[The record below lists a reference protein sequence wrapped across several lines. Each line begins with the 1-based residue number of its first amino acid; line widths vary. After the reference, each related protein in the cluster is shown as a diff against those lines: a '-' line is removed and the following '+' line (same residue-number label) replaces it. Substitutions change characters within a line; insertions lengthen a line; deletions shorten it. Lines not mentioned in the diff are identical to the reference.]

1 VRLLLVDNYD
11 SFTWNLA
18 HYLEQLDAAVD
29 VILNDRITVEE
40 ALAADYDGWVISP
53 GPGLPRESGVTPALV
68 RAADGRLPL
77 LGVCLGHQAI
87 AEAHGARLIPAP
99 TLMHGKVSPIRHDG
113 RGIFRDLPREFEA
126 TRYHSW
132 VVDEPSLSAPLEVSA
147 RTAEGVV
154 MALRHKQHL
163 TCGMQFHPESI
174 MTGMG
179 MKLLGNFV
187 AQIRGSG
194 RSSKSNA

>member
-18 HYLEQLDAAVD
+18 HYLEQLDAVVD
-29 VILNDRITVEE
+29 VILNDRITVDD
-40 ALAADYDGWVISP
+40 ALAAEYDGWVISP
-53 GPGLPRESGVTPALV
+53 GPGLPCDSGATPELV

-113 RGIFRDLPREFEA
+113 GGIFLDVPQEFEA
-126 TRYHSW
+126 MRYHSW
-132 VVDEPSLSAPLEVSA
+132 VVDEQSLSAPLEISA

-163 TCGMQFHPESI
+163 TCGLQFHPESI
-174 MTGMG
+174 MTGVG

-187 AQIRGSG
+187 AQIRDSKR
-194 RSSKSNA
+194 RSPGAA